1 MNGSLRGESLN
12 LKKRENYLKLPEKE
26 EFLTQDKKKKV
37 QIMKDLVDNF
47 DCVKILNVYS
57 GLGMWLSGRRFAYH
71 V

>member
-1 MNGSLRGESLN
+1 
-12 LKKRENYLKLPEKE
+12 
-26 EFLTQDKKKKV
+26 
-37 QIMKDLVDNF
+37 MKDLVDNF